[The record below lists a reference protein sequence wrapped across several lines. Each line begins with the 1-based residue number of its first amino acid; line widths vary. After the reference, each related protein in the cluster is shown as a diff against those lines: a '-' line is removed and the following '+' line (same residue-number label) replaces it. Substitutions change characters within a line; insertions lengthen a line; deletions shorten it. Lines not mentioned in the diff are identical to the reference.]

1 MRRRDLRERVDE
13 GVWERGRDDRAKG
26 KEGGK
31 GEEMGGRERER
42 DKLSDLEGR
51 IGGKEGRK

>member
-1 MRRRDLRERVDE
+1 MRRRDLREGVDE
-13 GVWERGRDDRAKG
+13 GVWGGGGNDRGKG

-31 GEEMGGRERER
+31 GEGMGGRERER
-42 DKLSDLEGR
+42 DKLHDLEGR